1 MGPHDQAKEDRMKQA
16 IKWIGDALSPKDI
29 VSGQSFYKV
38 ANQEIKATDG
48 RLVAGHPWPDDTD
61 FVVPGVEFEAIFKR
75 MKVDPTITARDN
87 GIMIRSGLFHG
98 SINTLPLD
106 KWNYPEVDDAVWRL
120 IPGNLLPALKALRP
134 FISDNAMQKWATC
147 VALENDWAYATNN
160 VALAGT
166 PCKGLGP
173 VMALLPVWAVD
184 FVLSRTEGLDL
195 WAWTPN
201 YVAFKWENGAWM
213 RALLVVGQFPERAA
227 GMIREAANEK
237 PTQKITPEYRQAFA
251 DVAEMAEDTI
261 IIGVDRMTSKFR
273 QAEIVAHVK
282 SKVPPEG
289 QSIWGASFLLPAIM
303 AADVW
308 SPDVWPKPAPFKGS
322 VVCGYVVGRR
332 A

>member
-1 MGPHDQAKEDRMKQA
+1 MKQA
-16 IKWIGDALSPKDI
+16 IKWIGDALSAKDI
-29 VSGQSFYKV
+29 ASGQSFYKV
-38 ANQEIKATDG
+38 AGQEIKATDG
-48 RLVAGHPWPDDTD
+48 RLIAGHPWPDNTE
-61 FVVPGVEFEAIFKR
+61 FVVPGIEFEAVFKR
-75 MKVDPTITARDN
+75 MKDEPSITEVTQPSGAK
-87 GIMIRSGLFHG
+87 GIKIRSGLFNG
-98 SINTLPLD
+98 TINTLPLD
-106 KWNYPEVDDAVWRL
+106 KWNYPEVDDAIWKL
-120 IPGNLLPALKALRP
+120 IPPDLLSALKALRP

-160 VALAGT
+160 VALAGV
-166 PCKGLGP
+166 PCKGLGQ

-213 RALLVVGQFPERAA
+213 RASLVIGQFPERAA

-237 PTQKITPEYRQAFA
+237 PSQRITPEYRKAFS

-261 IIGVDRMTSKFR
+261 IIGADRMTSKFL
-273 QAEIVAHVK
+273 QAEIVANIK
-282 SKVPPEG
+282 SKTPPEG
-289 QSIWGASFLLPAIM
+289 QSIWGAVYLLPAIM
-303 AADVW
+303 AADTW
-308 SPDVWPKPAPFKGS
+308 SPDVWPKPAPFKGL

>member
-1 MGPHDQAKEDRMKQA
+1 MKDA

-29 VSGQSFYKV
+29 VTGQSFYKV
-38 ANQEIKATDG
+38 TNQEIKATDG
-48 RLVAGHPWPDDTD
+48 RLIAGHPWPDHTD
-61 FVVPGVEFEAIFKR
+61 FVVPGVEFEAVFKR
-75 MKVDPTITARDN
+75 MKEEPTIKATDK
-87 GIMIRSGLFHG
+87 GITIRSGMFHG

-106 KWNYPEVDDAVWRL
+106 KWNYPEVDDAVWQL
-120 IPGNLLPALKALRP
+120 IPPDLLSVLKALRP

-160 VALAGT
+160 VALAGS
-166 PCKGLGP
+166 PCKGLGL
-173 VMALLPVWAVD
+173 MALLPVWAVD
-184 FVLSRTEGLDL
+184 FVLSRPAGLDL
-195 WAWTPN
+195 WAWTPQ
-201 YVAFKWENGAWM
+201 YVAFKWDNGAWM
-213 RALLVVGQFPERAA
+213 RASLVIGQFPERAA
-227 GMIREAANEK
+227 GMIREAAATK

-261 IIGVDRMTSKFR
+261 IIYPDKMVSKFR

-282 SKVPPEG
+282 SRVPEEG

-308 SPDVWPKPAPFKGS
+308 SPDVWPKPAPFKGP